1 MEIENIIDENF
12 KVNKK
17 NWKKKVSMEMIEYI
31 KLQRQTESQE
41 VLQSEK
47 RKHTKREKGF
57 KKQAAYLR
65 VKPDQKATK
74 SERETLSQK
83 DSNSHD

>member
-17 NWKKKVSMEMIEYI
+17 SWKKKVSMEMIEYI
-31 KLQRQTESQE
+31 KPQRQTESQE
-41 VLQSEK
+41 MLQPEK
-47 RKHTKREKGF
+47 RERTKREKGF
-57 KKQAAYLR
+57 KKQGAHLR

-74 SERETLSQK
+74 SEREMLSQK
-83 DSNSHD
+83 DRNSHD